1 MKSEKKARGKAREN
15 TRHVTAW
22 IMAGLLVAGLVP
34 VLPEAP
40 RALAKD
46 TDVVVELGGDDVP
59 SLDSQAINVYDQTAE
74 VDSGFAAREMEP
86 MAGVAS
92 FSDVTAQ
99 TAHQEDISWL
109 ASSGISKGWDMPDGT
124 VQFRPYANVARA
136 DMAAFLFRLAKG
148 WGLVEEGWRPA
159 GSASFS
165 DVTTATAHF
174 DEVMWLAESGI
185 SKGWDAAGGKKE
197 FRPLAN
203 VARAD
208 MAAFLHRMAQKAG
221 IGNPTDGG
229 VSFNDVTAATAHAED
244 ITWLSATGISMGW
257 DASGGYEFRPLAN
270 VARADMAAFLHR
282 LDGYKNSGGKTPS
295 GPTPELPTSE
305 GVPSV
310 PQGSSTIENTS
321 SQYAIEADVV
331 LNGTGTGSHAKLVL
345 AAPTAAVSFGIQYDE
360 GARAP
365 YTRKTVL
372 MIENV
377 SNNNAGGQRYIW
389 PEYNGKFIETSKGA
403 KAHLM
408 LTIDHD
414 GRGSVF
420 VNGTKV
426 GDFTN
431 TSIASQQ
438 IYLRVEGSARK
449 NGDTI
454 NAQFFNIKLK
464 SGGVYNSSRHWG
476 TVIGSKQWPDYG
488 NAGVMVTKASGT
500 EVAIAGTIVGFGPND
515 DWDNRFNNAGNLV
528 QFT

>member
-124 VQFRPYANVARA
+124 VQYRPYANVARA

-185 SKGWDAAGGKKE
+185 SKGWDAAGGKK
-197 FRPLAN
+197 
-203 VARAD
+203 
-208 MAAFLHRMAQKAG
+208 
-221 IGNPTDGG
+221 
-229 VSFNDVTAATAHAED
+229 
-244 ITWLSATGISMGW
+244 
-257 DASGGYEFRPLAN
+257 EFRPLAN